1 MAKRTQK
8 RGKLLKQTARPK
20 AKRSA
25 PALAPRVTRKS
36 VRKNRYMNRVRSM
49 RRRMSLKQTGGFSFE
64 SVSKDNEIDAVVT
77 AFPDPTEPEQAP
89 MTARLPLIRRVLED
103 TAV

>member
-8 RGKLLKQTARPK
+8 RGKLLKQT
-20 AKRSA
+20 
-25 PALAPRVTRKS
+25 RKS
-36 VRKNRYMNRVRSM
+36 IRKNRYMNRVRSL
-49 RRRMSLKQTGGFSFE
+49 RRRLSLKGGGFSFE
-64 SVSKDNEIDAVVT
+64 SVSKDNERDAVVT

-89 MTARLPLIRRVLED
+89 MTASLPLIRRVLAD